1 MRILVTN
8 DDGIN
13 AQGLKVLEK
22 IARTISKD
30 VWVVA
35 PETEQ
40 SGAGHSLS
48 INSPLRCRKISA
60 KKFAVKGTPTD
71 CVLMAANVIV
81 KKKID
86 LVLSGVNRGQN
97 IAEDITH
104 SGTVAGAME
113 ATLLNI
119 PAIAFSQALDFSAS
133 KPKIHWQTAEKHA
146 PEIIKKLLKHKW
158 DKDTFFNVYFPNCAA
173 EKVKGAKLVA
183 HGKRDTSKTIVSCA
197 DPDGKPYYWIH
208 WDDEGTHLHRPDSDI
223 KWLYENYITITP
235 ICLDLTNYKTL
246 KNLKEEFEK

>member
-40 SGAGHSLS
+40 SGAGHSLTVH
-48 INSPLRCRKISA
+48 SPLRCRKISA

-71 CVLMAANVIV
+71 CVLMAANVII

-113 ATLLNI
+113 GTLLNI
-119 PAIAFSQALDFSAS
+119 PSIALSQALDFGATN
-133 KPKIHWQTAEKHA
+133 PKVHWANAESHA
-146 PEIIKKLLKHKW
+146 TKIINKLLNVKW
-158 DKDTFFNVYFPNCAA
+158 DKDTFFNVNFPDCSPD
-173 EKVKGAKLVA
+173 KVKGVKLVT

-197 DPDGKPYYWIH
+197 DPDNKPYYWLH

-223 KWLYENYITITP
+223 KWLCENYITISP
-235 ICLDLTNYKTL
+235 ICLDLTNYKML
-246 KNLKEEFEK
+246 KQLKEEIEK